1 MFERQPMVFG
11 ALMLKVGVPHDALL
25 LSEVS
30 QVLFAILNIA
40 QLELIVVSVTSAT
53 PIGWSAT

>member
-1 MFERQPMVFG
+1 MVFG